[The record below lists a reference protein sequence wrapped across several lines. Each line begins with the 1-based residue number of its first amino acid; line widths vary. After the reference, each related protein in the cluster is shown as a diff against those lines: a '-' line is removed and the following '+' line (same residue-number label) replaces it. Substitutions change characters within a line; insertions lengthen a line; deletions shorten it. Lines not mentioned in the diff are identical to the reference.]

1 MGALSRLRDEGELGW
16 EGTQALREDMDK
28 GTLPSLPPSVFNW
41 GGPRPPGGHVGTHT
55 NPRCILPGNVVRW
68 RELAS

>member
-41 GGPRPPGGHVGTHT
+41 GSQAPWGTCGHTHK
-55 NPRCILPGNVVRW
+55 
-68 RELAS
+68 S